1 MDTLILLR
9 DLVLPRSDSL
19 NCLKVSNAMTPRT
32 LSARERKRLDA
43 LIDRPLRAFRAEIS
57 HMTASDLERLRA
69 RLDTRLVGA
78 HFTRGARG
86 LARHLAGQ
94 ELPLL
99 ERRLALVSAQQAQP
113 QPRQLRLVEPDAR
126 ADRLPVPA
134 VLLELDERQA
144 A

>member
-1 MDTLILLR
+1 
-9 DLVLPRSDSL
+9 
-19 NCLKVSNAMTPRT
+19 MTPRT
-32 LSARERKRLDA
+32 LSARERQRLDA

-57 HMTASDLERLRA
+57 HMTDGDLERLRA

-78 HFTRGARG
+78 QFTRASHG

-99 ERRLALVSAQQAQP
+99 ERRLALVTAQQARP
-113 QPRQLRLVEPDAR
+113 HLRQLRLVEPDVR
-126 ADRLPVPA
+126 ADGVPA
-134 VLLELDERQA
+134 LAVLQEEMDERQA